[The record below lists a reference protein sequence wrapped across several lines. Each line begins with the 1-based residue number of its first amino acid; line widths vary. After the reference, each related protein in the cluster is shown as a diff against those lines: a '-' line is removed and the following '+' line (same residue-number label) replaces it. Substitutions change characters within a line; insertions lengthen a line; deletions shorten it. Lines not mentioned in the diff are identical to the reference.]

1 MVVRQRAWV
10 FGAWILA
17 GAALLPAARR
27 ADTALDVSA
36 RILGSQSAD
45 VEKTLAERFA
55 SPFAHSAL
63 VVVSGV
69 PSPDIPAGRD
79 ALKDV
84 TSALAVAGVTRTFSY
99 LDRRDPYFLGSAG
112 SGTFVVV
119 GLDPAGGR
127 VDSLIPGLRAATEA
141 CAARL
146 RATFPG
152 VAVRWT
158 GEAAINFDLWRTSTD
173 AVHASERRTLPITIL
188 LLLAAF
194 GAVGAALI
202 PIVAGVLSVALT
214 LGAVALVSGVWPLS
228 ILIENVVSM
237 LGLAL
242 GIDYTLLTVSR
253 FREGLAAG
261 ASAEE
266 AAVAAARHAGGT
278 VALSGAAVAVGF
290 LALLLVPLSELRS
303 AGIGGLLVVST
314 SVLLATTLVPALLA
328 TFGARIDAGRLWR
341 RRQAAPASDRWRRWA
356 GRIVAHPWLV
366 LALTLPPVLLLAAQA
381 LRLNPRIPRGD
392 WLPPHMESARAV
404 DDLRAMGRSG
414 MVQSLRVILEL
425 PEDTS
430 ALSRDGWEATRR
442 CAGALA
448 RDPRV
453 AQVRSLRDMVDEQGG
468 DLAAVSL
475 LPAVAKRTFLS
486 EEGDAALLE
495 VIPHEDVDP
504 GALVRFV
511 RELRR
516 SDAGS
521 LTGLPGCRL
530 EVGGLPAFNADYE
543 DAVATRLGDV
553 VALVVAGTLV
563 ALLFG
568 FRSVLVPLKALALNL
583 LAISAAFGA
592 VVLVFQDGHGARLL
606 GLSGPVDGVF
616 PIVPVLVFCTVFG
629 LSMDYEVFLV
639 ARVAEA
645 RRSGIGE
652 SEALVEGLAR
662 TGSVITSAA
671 MVMIAV
677 FASFTLGEFVL
688 TKMLGFALA
697 TAVLLDAT
705 IIRMAIGPAL
715 LRLAGRWNWWP
726 GRVAAPSAS
735 QVRAERYRLKRETRR
750 R

>member
-1 MVVRQRAWV
+1 MDVARAVVRKRAWV
-10 FGAWILA
+10 FGAWLLA

-63 VVVSGV
+63 LVLSGV
-69 PSPDIPAGRD
+69 PSPDTPAGRD
-79 ALKDV
+79 ALKEV
-84 TSALAVAGVTRTFSY
+84 TSALAVPGVIRTFSY

-119 GLDPAGGR
+119 GLDPAGRR

-141 CAARL
+141 CATRL
-146 RATFPG
+146 RATLP
-152 VAVRWT
+152 VAALRWT

-202 PIVAGVLSVALT
+202 PMLAGVLSVALT
-214 LGAVALVSGVWPLS
+214 LGAVALISGVWPLS

-253 FREGLAAG
+253 FREGLTAG

-266 AAVAAARHAGGT
+266 AAVAAARHAGAT

-290 LALLLVPLSELRS
+290 LALLLVPLNELRS
-303 AGIGGLLVVST
+303 AGIGGLLVVFT
-314 SVLLATTLVPALLA
+314 SVLLATTLVPGLLA
-328 TFGARIDAGRLWR
+328 TFGARIDAGRFWR

-366 LALTLPPVLLLAAQA
+366 LALALPPVLLLAAQA
-381 LRLNPRIPRGD
+381 PRLNPRIPRGD

-404 DDLRAMGRSG
+404 GDLRAMGRSG

-442 CAGALA
+442 YAEALA

-453 AQVRSLRDMVDEQGG
+453 AQVRSLRDLVEEQGG

-495 VIPHEDVDP
+495 VIPREQVDP
-504 GALVRFV
+504 GELVRFA

-516 SDAGS
+516 SDAAA
-521 LTGLPGCRL
+521 LAGLPGCRL
-530 EVGGLPAFNADYE
+530 EVGGLPGFNADYE
-543 DAVATRLGDV
+543 DAVATRLRDV
-553 VALVVAGTLV
+553 VGLVVAGTLV

-568 FRSVLVPLKALALNL
+568 FRSVLVPLKALGLNL
-583 LAISAAFGA
+583 LAVAAAFGA

-645 RRSGIGE
+645 RRLGMDE
-652 SEALVEGLAR
+652 SDALVEGLAR
-662 TGSVITSAA
+662 TGGVITSAA

-688 TKMLGFALA
+688 VKMLGFALA

-705 IIRMAIGPAL
+705 IIRMAVGPAL

-726 GRVAAPSAS
+726 GRVAEPSAP
-735 QVRAERYRLKRETRR
+735 QERGGAI
-750 R
+750 